1 MAKRKTKKKIIAGI
15 ASSVVLVSGAT
26 AGILCTSEMEVEN
39 KEEKAKKRKVSIK
52 VINQPIARNHINGQQ
67 DLATL
72 LPDSQRNLGNIV
84 INQGNDFVVKQIED
98 ILVKKNIDIS
108 QIEVIK
114 IRLKT
119 AIIKPLVDSAIYG
132 GNPIVVHFN
141 SDDRQPLSWV
151 VPDWQRNL
159 GTLIIDGWCS

>member
-1 MAKRKTKKKIIAGI
+1 MAKRKTKKKIIASI
-15 ASSVVLVSGAT
+15 ASSVVLVSGVT
-26 AGILCTSEMEVEN
+26 AGILGTSEMEIEN
-39 KEEKAKKRKVSIK
+39 KEEKGKKRKVSIK
-52 VINQPIARNHINGQQ
+52 VINQPIASNPINGQQ

-84 INQGNDFVVKQIED
+84 INQGNNFVVKQIED

-119 AIIKPLVDSAIYG
+119 AIIKPLVGSVIYG
-132 GNPIVVHFN
+132 GNTFVVYFN
-141 SDDRQPLSWV
+141 SDERQPLSWV
-151 VPDWQRNL
+151 IPDWQRNL
-159 GTLIIDGWCS
+159 GILHSWCS